1 MPCGTGLEP
10 GLFAA
15 PTNARGRSGVPEILR
30 ALIQLLNR
38 CSIAQALS
46 KLTPFVEHVVHG
58 DEFSRAATCA
68 PATPVG
74 HSGTPCPTRPLQM
87 ATSHPEL
94 GNWLLKPFLFRN
106 DGKQGSTLVLR
117 LTRPQQNTFIL
128 HTE

>member
-1 MPCGTGLEP
+1 M
-10 GLFAA
+10 
-15 PTNARGRSGVPEILR
+15 SEILC

-38 CSIAQALS
+38 CSSAQALS

-58 DEFSRAATCA
+58 DEFSRASTFA

-94 GNWLLKPFLFRN
+94 GNWLLKPFLFGN
-106 DGKQGSTLVLR
+106 EGKQGSTLVLR
-117 LTRPQQNTFIL
+117 LTRPQENIFIL